1 MQPLI
6 EPEPRADPPS
16 WERWTVARAVIA
28 GVMIGGMGLVAAYP
42 LGVAIV
48 LNLTWWGVGPT
59 SGERQLAALLT
70 LVGASIFAAGPVGVW
85 LLRRRCMWLRVGLA
99 CLGLGFMGAI
109 GVLTG

>member
-28 GVMIGGMGLVAAYP
+28 GVMIGGMGFVAYYP
-42 LGVAIV
+42 LWLAIV
-48 LNLTWWGVGPT
+48 LGSTWWSVEPT
-59 SGERQLAALLT
+59 SGERQLAALFT
-70 LVGASIFAAGPVGVW
+70 LVSASIFAVGPMGVW
-85 LLRRRCMWLRVGLA
+85 LLRRRRVWLYVGLA

>member
-1 MQPLI
+1 MDCRSGCDRRGDDRGDGSRGRLSALVRD
-6 EPEPRADPPS
+6 RADS
-16 WERWTVARAVIA
+16 TWF
-28 GVMIGGMGLVAAYP
+28 GG
-42 LGVAIV
+42 
-48 LNLTWWGVGPT
+48 GPT

-85 LLRRRCMWLRVGLA
+85 LLRRRCVWLRVGLA

>member
-1 MQPLI
+1 
-6 EPEPRADPPS
+6 
-16 WERWTVARAVIA
+16 VIA
-28 GVMIGGMGLVAAYP
+28 GVMIGGMGLVAYYP
-42 LGVAIV
+42 LWFAIV
-48 LNLTWWGVGPT
+48 LNLTWWGAGPS

-85 LLRRRCMWLRVGLA
+85 LLRRRRVWLYVGLA